1 MAPIDEGKAPGR
13 IRRVL
18 MIGKARRCVGTLVAY
33 VADSLKC
40 SLSQIMFYSC

>member
-18 MIGKARRCVGTLVAY
+18 MIGKACRCAGAY
-33 VADSLKC
+33 
-40 SLSQIMFYSC
+40 